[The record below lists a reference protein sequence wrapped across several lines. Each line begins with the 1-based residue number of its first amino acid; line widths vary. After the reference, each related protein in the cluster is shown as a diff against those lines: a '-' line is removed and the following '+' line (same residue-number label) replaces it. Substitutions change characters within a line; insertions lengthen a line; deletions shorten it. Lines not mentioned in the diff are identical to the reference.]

1 MAGVTLLLHRE
12 MRKQTQRERMV
23 KVTQLINSQ
32 AWVLTQVYLAPKGK
46 LSSVLEKDRGRMRE
60 QAGKM
65 GEESGV
71 EDHRRL

>member
-1 MAGVTLLLHRE
+1 
-12 MRKQTQRERMV
+12 MV